1 MGIKII
7 KVMVL
12 YWLAVDMISN
22 LSASFQLDMVT
33 ERDIFSH
40 FRLIWLNSL
49 LQDTE
54 GRGEGQEDPLV
65 EWPLLHRQTLYD

>member
-1 MGIKII
+1 MGIMII

-54 GRGEGQEDPLV
+54 V
-65 EWPLLHRQTLYD
+65 EEKDRKILS